1 MKYKVTIRKKE
12 QAAATAQAPIQF
24 SIRKPSSLR
33 EQSATWKVS
42 IRKSGSQAQ
51 AKKGFSIRKPGSVR
65 GPNGSGAFSIRRNH
79 SVKDTIKIK

>member
-33 EQSATWKVS
+33 EHPADWKVS

-51 AKKGFSIRKPGSVR
+51 TKKGFSIRRPGSAR
-65 GPNGSGAFSIRRNH
+65 EPNGSGAFSIRRNQ
-79 SVKDTIKIK
+79 SVKDTIEIK

>member
-33 EQSATWKVS
+33 EHPADWKVS
-42 IRKSGSQAQ
+42 IRKSGQT
-51 AKKGFSIRKPGSVR
+51 KKGFSIRRPGSAR
-65 GPNGSGAFSIRRNH
+65 EPNGSGAFSIRRNQ
-79 SVKDTIKIK
+79 SVKDTIEIK